1 MKVPGCI
8 PRADLV
14 TGELTVDKAQEGEH
28 PDSTVVGGTLFRLGW
43 AMESMVAPNRHG

>member
-14 TGELTVDKAQEGEH
+14 TGELTVDKAQEGE
-28 PDSTVVGGTLFRLGW
+28 PPGSTGVERTLFGSGW
-43 AMESMVAPNRHG
+43 GMESTVAPNRHG